1 MKEKTFKATIENTA
15 AAVAFVEE
23 ALEEA
28 GCPMKAQ
35 MQINVAMDEMF
46 VNIARYAYAPG
57 EGDATVRFELDEATR
72 TATITLIDSGVPF
85 NPLAAAEPDTTSAAE
100 DRPIGGLGIFLVR
113 KTMDDV
119 QYEYRDGHNVF
130 SMKKKI

>member
-28 GCPMKAQ
+28 GCSMKAQ
-35 MQINVAMDEMF
+35 MQIDVAMDELF

-57 EGDATVRFELDEATR
+57 EGDATVRFEMDEETR
-72 TATITLIDSGVPF
+72 TATITLIDRGVPF
-85 NPLAAAEPDTTSAAE
+85 NPLAAADPDTTSSAE
-100 DRPIGGLGIFLVR
+100 ERPIGGLGIFLVR
-113 KTMDDV
+113 KTMDEV
-119 QYEYRDGHNVF
+119 LYEHKDGCNILTIR
-130 SMKKKI
+130 KKI

>member
-28 GCPMKAQ
+28 GSSMKAQ
-35 MQINVAMDEMF
+35 MQIDVAMDELF

-57 EGDATVRFELDEATR
+57 EGDATVRFELDEETR
-72 TATITLIDSGVPF
+72 TATITLIDSGVAF
-85 NPLAAAEPDTTSAAE
+85 NPLEAPEPDTTSSAA
-100 DRPIGGLGIFLVR
+100 DRPIGGLGIFLVL

-119 QYEYRDGHNVF
+119 QYERKDGCNI
-130 SMKKKI
+130 MTIRKKI

>member
-72 TATITLIDSGVPF
+72 TAKITLIDSGVPF

>member
-28 GCPMKAQ
+28 GCSMKAQ

-57 EGDATVRFELDEATR
+57 EGDATVRLELDETTR
-72 TATITLIDSGVPF
+72 TAKITLIDSGVPF

>member
-72 TATITLIDSGVPF
+72 TAMITLIDSGVPF